1 MGGAGD
7 TRQCQERSRGR
18 GRYSTPP
25 IVHGYLIISGFV
37 LCECECVKALRCL
50 SVAWTSDRWKSLLVS
65 ACLTTRASLER
76 GIRRRPPSKR
86 RKPSTKQ
93 STRKQEPESSTESTP
108 NTAHQLGAP
117 HVAMASRVLRSL
129 LPRTL
134 AIPGQHVRLTSS
146 KVGTRVEHA
155 RTCLRTADAVCFDVD
170 STVVTTEG
178 IDDLA
183 AYLGCGDKVA
193 SLTAQAM
200 GGSMPFHEALALRL
214 GAMQPSKQQLTDML
228 AKEPLQLTPGVADLI
243 STLHAR
249 TKDVYFVSGGTR
261 YSPSPAHA
269 LTLRVYRSFVLRACR
284 ECSPRLASP
293 QASVR

>member
-1 MGGAGD
+1 MEKTA
-7 TRQCQERSRGR
+7 
-18 GRYSTPP
+18 
-25 IVHGYLIISGFV
+25 
-37 LCECECVKALRCL
+37 CVCL
-50 SVAWTSDRWKSLLVS
+50 SDKTSES
-65 ACLTTRASLER
+65 RAR
-76 GIRRRPPSKR
+76 DPTAAAVKTVNQA
-86 RKPSTKQ
+86 KH
-93 STRKQEPESSTESTP
+93 QEPESSTESTP

-134 AIPGQHVRLTSS
+134 AIPGQQVRLTSS

-269 LTLRVYRSFVLRACR
+269 LTLRVYCSFVLRACR